1 MGNEI
6 IFYSAIIISGGNL
19 RLPFWFGWR
28 PGKMHYTRYLGRK
41 NMIHDYIEK

>member
-6 IFYSAIIISGGNL
+6 IFYSAIITSGGNL

-28 PGKMHYTRYLGRK
+28 PTKTHYTSYLGLK
-41 NMIHDYIEK
+41 NMIQDYTEK